1 MIASQPGNLPAEK
14 LDELVRRDPRAA
26 NEAAAVGIPILLAS
40 GEVIGNLAD
49 ISSGGMMIR
58 TGTALQK
65 GQILQLKIE
74 LPARQADGV
83 EARVE
88 TKVRWCEPDLEPRSH
103 VAGLAFDGATPP
115 GGALVQELVRVLK
128 DAS

>member
-1 MIASQPGNLPAEK
+1 M
-14 LDELVRRDPRAA
+14 DERRRQMRYPTVFQSELID
-26 NEAAAVGIPILLAS
+26 LAS

-58 TGTALQK
+58 CEPRLAA
-65 GQILQLKIE
+65 GQRLRLKVE

-88 TKVRWCEPDLEPRSH
+88 TEVRWCQPDLEPNSH
-103 VAGLAFDGATPP
+103 VVGLAFTGATPP

>member
-1 MIASQPGNLPAEK
+1 M
-14 LDELVRRDPRAA
+14 DERRRQIRYPTVFQSELTD
-26 NEAAAVGIPILLAS
+26 IAS

-58 TGTALQK
+58 SGRALK
-65 GQILQLKIE
+65 PGQDLKLQVE
-74 LPARQADGV
+74 LPARQADGA

-88 TKVRWCEPDLEPRSH
+88 VLVRWCEPDLEPNSH
-103 VAGLAFDGATPP
+103 MAGLAFTGATPP
-115 GGALVQELVRVLK
+115 DGALVKELVRVLK